1 MSGDIAVANRLA
13 VQGYIAEVPSII
25 YPFVFCRIIVLSR
38 SRDGRRK
45 YTCLKPSE
53 RSVISYQ
60 LFSFREMT
68 PHLETHFLNNGLTEC
83 AAIYSLYYILLRLFY
98 LYDFSMVL

>member
-13 VQGYIAEVPSII
+13 VQGYMAEVPII
-25 YPFVFCRIIVLSR
+25 VCPFVFCRIIVLSI

-45 YTCLKPSE
+45 NTCRKPSE

-68 PHLETHFLNNGLTEC
+68 PNLETRFIDNGLTEC
-83 AAIYSLYYILLRLFY
+83 AAIYTLHYILHRLFY